1 MKLLIITQ
9 KVDINDDVLGFFNQW
24 IEEFAKHCEK
34 ITVVCLQKGP
44 YNLPD
49 NVKVLSLGKEKGT
62 SRLKYLCNFYKYI
75 WSERKNYEKV
85 FVHMNQEYV
94 LLGGIFWKMFGKKIY
109 MWRNHHI
116 GSILTDIAAIFCK
129 KVFCTS
135 KFSFTAKYKNT
146 VIMPIGVDIEVI
158 KHIEP
163 IKRISQSVLF
173 LARISPSKRPGL
185 FIDAVLKVKEKISN
199 LKGSVYGNPLPRD
212 EYYYQGLKD
221 IVANNKA
228 EAYIHFYKGPSY
240 PENMRV
246 FFSHSVFVNTS
257 SSGMYDKTIFEAMA
271 CGCLILASNDNLRGK
286 ISDNFIFKQGDILE
300 LSEKL
305 EKLLNY
311 NDEERQNASREL
323 KNFAKNNSLKIL
335 SEKLFFNM

>member
-109 MWRNHHI
+109 MWRNHY
-116 GSILTDIAAIFCK
+116 L
-129 KVFCTS
+129 
-135 KFSFTAKYKNT
+135 
-146 VIMPIGVDIEVI
+146 
-158 KHIEP
+158 
-163 IKRISQSVLF
+163 
-173 LARISPSKRPGL
+173 
-185 FIDAVLKVKEKISN
+185 SN
-199 LKGSVYGNPLPRD
+199 LKLKLAMIFADKVVTSIKQAFPLDSR
-212 EYYYQGLKD
+212 
-221 IVANNKA
+221 
-228 EAYIHFYKGPSY
+228 
-240 PENMRV
+240 
-246 FFSHSVFVNTS
+246 
-257 SSGMYDKTIFEAMA
+257 
-271 CGCLILASNDNLRGK
+271 
-286 ISDNFIFKQGDILE
+286 
-300 LSEKL
+300 KL
-305 EKLLNY
+305 
-311 NDEERQNASREL
+311 
-323 KNFAKNNSLKIL
+323 
-335 SEKLFFNM
+335 